1 MLSVILIAAT
11 ATRPSEVWNQEQTEA
26 AGIVWRGNYTDG
38 TPQPY
43 EYVANEDCNT
53 DTVYRKMCR
62 RSGELASI
70 RHLERGQAVTSS

>member
-43 EYVANEDCNT
+43 EYVANEKLMLCT
-53 DTVYRKMCR
+53 KMCR
-62 RSGELASI
+62 VCKVANWRAHGILREGK
-70 RHLERGQAVTSS
+70 R